1 MVGRENKCA
10 VVTHVASHLCQSVCR
25 VDDVRINVSIKE
37 NGGGGGDGGA
47 AGGVSDNVHA
57 SIKLDGQNAGGNRLV
72 FYLLLLLLLIV
83 CSSRL

>member
-37 NGGGGGDGGA
+37 NGGGGGGGGGA
-47 AGGVSDNVHA
+47 AGGVSDNVHV
-57 SIKLDGQNAGGNRLV
+57 SIKLDGHNAGSDRLV
-72 FYLLLLLLLIV
+72 FYLLLLLLIV
-83 CSSRL
+83 CSRRL